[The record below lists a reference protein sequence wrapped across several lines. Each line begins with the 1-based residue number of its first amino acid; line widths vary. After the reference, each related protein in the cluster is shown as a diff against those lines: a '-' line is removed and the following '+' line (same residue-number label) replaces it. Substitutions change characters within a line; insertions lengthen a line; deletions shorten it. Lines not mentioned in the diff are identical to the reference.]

1 MGDAVITPASDRL
14 FALAFQLCLRAGEY
28 IPRDE
33 LIALFWGDAAPTKG
47 RHSLRQMLYR
57 LRQMGLPLF
66 DAGDAVHLPE
76 AAVHCDVREV
86 LRDGWELDAPA
97 AMVRAGGE
105 RIAGGAMDHSE
116 AYREW
121 YDAMEARVRSQ
132 LRRAALRHLSAA
144 RREGRW
150 RDLEEW
156 ALHVLRH
163 DALNE
168 EATLGVA
175 ESMVMQGSKARALE
189 LLDGYLR
196 ELGEKADRI
205 GLPARVLRKR
215 IVGTGEGRTNVQ
227 RANPLV
233 GREDAVRTLTGFLG
247 SGLAASPRS
256 LLIHGPA
263 GVGKSRL
270 AEEAAQ
276 IAALGGY
283 SVIPVAPLS
292 AASTAPSISAL
303 GLALSRLAEGLPG
316 AAAADP
322 LAMSTVR
329 QMQHG
334 DATPP
339 SPLQTL
345 QDSDSTHSSHALASV
360 LAAAADE
367 TAVCVIVE
375 DAHNLIAPDI
385 RLLNQ
390 LLARTKGSRVFWV
403 VTSRPDD
410 SLQMRN
416 GVSAQL
422 AMRIGRLNAEASRAL
437 AEGFCVAQ
445 CLTWS
450 NEDLAAIA
458 ALSGGNPLLLQT
470 LLL

>member
-1 MGDAVITPASDRL
+1 MMEDGAVTSPPITPQVHAIGLGHAEIRVGDAVITPASDRL

-76 AAVHCDVREV
+76 AAAHCDVREV

-168 EATLGVA
+168 EATLGLA

-205 GLPARVLRKR
+205 GLPERVLRKR
-215 IVGTGEGRTNVQ
+215 IVGGELTNCDRPGQPRTDHG
-227 RANPLV
+227 A
-233 GREDAVRTLTGFLG
+233 RE
-247 SGLAASPRS
+247 
-256 LLIHGPA
+256 
-263 GVGKSRL
+263 
-270 AEEAAQ
+270 
-276 IAALGGY
+276 
-283 SVIPVAPLS
+283 
-292 AASTAPSISAL
+292 
-303 GLALSRLAEGLPG
+303 
-316 AAAADP
+316 
-322 LAMSTVR
+322 
-329 QMQHG
+329 
-334 DATPP
+334 
-339 SPLQTL
+339 
-345 QDSDSTHSSHALASV
+345 
-360 LAAAADE
+360 
-367 TAVCVIVE
+367 
-375 DAHNLIAPDI
+375 
-385 RLLNQ
+385 
-390 LLARTKGSRVFWV
+390 
-403 VTSRPDD
+403 
-410 SLQMRN
+410 
-416 GVSAQL
+416 
-422 AMRIGRLNAEASRAL
+422 
-437 AEGFCVAQ
+437 
-445 CLTWS
+445 
-450 NEDLAAIA
+450 
-458 ALSGGNPLLLQT
+458 
-470 LLL
+470 